1 METKHR
7 NPKKPALYLMLFIG
21 VLALTSF
28 ACTSSSNIDTGST
41 SNNDQTTTT
50 STPAV
55 TAKTYKQS
63 EVVEIDGVKVSIS
76 EVKDYKSSNQFIK
89 AKDGNKFLA
98 ISVNI
103 ENTSGEGKSYNVFD
117 YKLKDKEGASY
128 QTGFADITPALS
140 SGDLQPTKK
149 AKGYVV
155 FEVPTTIKNSDL
167 EFMYEP
173 LSFTGSKQVI
183 WELQ

>member
-1 METKHR
+1 METEK

-21 VLALTSF
+21 VLALVSF
-28 ACTSSSNIDTGST
+28 ACTSSSNIDTGNT
-41 SNNDQTTTT
+41 SNNDQTTAT

-55 TAKTYKQS
+55 TAKTYKHT
-63 EVVEIDGVKVSIS
+63 ETVEIDGVKMSIS
-76 EVKDYKSSNQFIK
+76 DVKDYKSSNQFIK
-89 AKDGNKFLA
+89 AKDGYKFLA

-103 ENTSGEGKSYNVFD
+103 ENISSEGKSYNTLY

-128 QTGFADITPALS
+128 QTGLTDITPALS
-140 SGDLQPTKK
+140 SGVLQPTKK

-155 FEVPTTIKNSDL
+155 FEVPNTIKNSDL

-173 LSFTGSKQVI
+173 LSFTESKQVI